1 MAEIGDFCSKHQGH
15 PELGGEIQTLSK
27 VVARLGEV
35 ATTMAEKAKSD
46 PLQWGSYTY
55 PALLCFGDVI
65 MVWRLMDMAV
75 IASKAVSEKGTSD
88 YLTGKIMQ
96 ATYLAGVTLPLTMAR
111 LESCLRAGREVVEIP
126 DGAF

>member
-1 MAEIGDFCSKHQGH
+1 
-15 PELGGEIQTLSK
+15 
-27 VVARLGEV
+27 
-35 ATTMAEKAKSD
+35 MAEKAKTD

-55 PALLCFGDVI
+55 PALLCFGDVTV
-65 MVWRLMDMAV
+65 VWRLMDMAV
-75 IASKAVSEKGTSD
+75 IASKAISEKGTSD